1 MDENGVPADPTKIQV
16 ICNWLA
22 LKTKTELHS
31 FLGLI
36 NFYHKFVLGLS
47 HIAWDLIEVT
57 KGGPKTK
64 FVWVASQQKS
74 FEDLKLR
81 LFSTLVLILPDLQQ
95 PFGIEKNA
103 SNYAIDAFLNK
114 HGNSMAYHSQTLS
127 DVVRRDP
134 TYEKE
139 M

>member
-1 MDENGVPADPTKIQV
+1 MDENGVHVDPTKIQV

-22 LKTKTELHS
+22 LKKKTKLHS

-57 KGGPKTK
+57 KSGAKTK
-64 FVWVASQQKS
+64 FVWIASQQKA
-74 FEDLKLR
+74 FEDLNLH
-81 LFSTLVLILPDLQQ
+81 LCSTLVLILPDLQQ